1 MSQMLNNSVN
11 LWFTLTPAFVWKD
24 ECLCVCLFTEPIK
37 KSLQASGRF
46 NYSIDLTIK
55 LCIAQVNNM
64 HTLKA
69 NKTDMA
75 MELKRKL

>member
-1 MSQMLNNSVN
+1 MSQMLNNAVN
-11 LWFTLTPAFVWKD
+11 IWFTLTPAFVWKD

-37 KSLQASGRF
+37 KLLQASGRL
-46 NYSIDLTIK
+46 NYSIDLPI
-55 LCIAQVNNM
+55 CVAQVKNM
-64 HTLKA
+64 HTSKA